1 MLRLEAIVAKNIVD
15 LTSTSTN
22 YAGGDAYAMSPENA
36 LAQLAVTGCFNN
48 TFYTTAE
55 SQAEQVLDLVSK
67 ADPEFVA
74 KLAVYA
80 HTTGYMKDM
89 PAALLANL
97 ATKNPELCVRA
108 FPRVISNGK
117 MLRNFAQIL
126 RSGKFGKRNMSSQ
139 RLRKAIAQWFN
150 SRTDEQIF
158 FNSVGNNPT
167 LGDVV
172 KMARV
177 RPTTKERSALYAH
190 LIGKEKSFFNG
201 ENFVTAESLP
211 ALVAAYEAFRVSP
224 AGEIPNAPFEM
235 LLGLQLNPDDW
246 KAVAS
251 KATWTQTFKSLN
263 TFSRQEVF
271 TDPNMVRLIAD
282 KLQNQELIEK
292 AKVFPY
298 QILMAYKAI
307 TDRRIT
313 YRSTKTKGSEEFE
326 AMPAEIVAALEEA
339 LELATRNVPA
349 FEGLNV
355 VLCPDVS
362 GSMSSNPVTGHR
374 KGSTTQ
380 VLSIDVAGLIASCLL
395 RMNPLARVL
404 PFEGR
409 VVNVKLDARNK
420 VMANTKILS
429 SVGGGSTD
437 CAQPLAQLNRE
448 GAKVD
453 VVIFVSDYE
462 SWTGCHGITGTTNMQ
477 GQWNLLKVW
486 NPNAKLVCLDL
497 APHNTSQVVVRADT
511 FGVGGFSDQVFSMI
525 NDFVT
530 GSSKNQWLDVINQV
544 EL

>member
-1 MLRLEAIVAKNIVD
+1 MKN
-15 LTSTSTN
+15 STLVVN
-22 YAGGDAYAMSPENA
+22 HAGGQAYEMSAENQ

-55 SQAEQVLDLVSK
+55 SQVEQVLDLVSK

-74 KLAVYA
+74 KLAIYA

-97 ATKNPELCVRA
+97 AVRNPELCVAA

-117 MLRNFAQIL
+117 MLRNFAQML

-139 RLRKAIAQWFN
+139 RLRKAIARWFN
-150 SRTDEQIF
+150 SRTDDQIF
-158 FNSVGNNPT
+158 FNSVGSNPT
-167 LGDVV
+167 LGDVL

-190 LIGKEKSFFNG
+190 LAGKEKGFFEG
-201 ENFVTAESLP
+201 EDFVTAESLP
-211 ALVAAYEAFRVSP
+211 SLVAAYESFRVSP
-224 AGEIPNAPFEM
+224 VGEIPNAPFEM
-235 LLGLQLNPDDW
+235 LMGLQLSPDDW

-263 TFSRQEVF
+263 TFSRQGVF
-271 TDPNMVRLIAD
+271 TDRKMIRLVAD
-282 KLQNQELIEK
+282 KLTNQELIEK

-298 QILMAYKAI
+298 QILMTYKAV
-307 TDRRIT
+307 TDRSIT
-313 YRSTKTKGSEEFE
+313 YRATKDSEELE
-326 AMPAEIVAALEEA
+326 AMPAEIVAALEVA

-362 GSMSSNPVTGHR
+362 GSMSSSPVTGHR
-374 KGSTTQ
+374 KGSTTK
-380 VLSIDVAGLIASCLL
+380 VMSIDVAGLIASCLL

-409 VVNVKLDARNK
+409 VVNLGLDAKNK

-437 CAQPLAQLNRE
+437 CAQPLVQLNRE

-453 VVIFVSDYE
+453 VVIFISDYE
-462 SWTGCHGITGTTNMQ
+462 SWTGYHGITGATQMQ
-477 GQWNLLKVW
+477 GQWDLLKSR
-486 NPNAKLVCLDL
+486 NPGAKLVCLDM
-497 APHNTSQVVVRADT
+497 APHNTSQIVNRSDT
-511 FGVGGFSDQVFSMI
+511 LGIGGFSDQVFGMI
-525 NDFVT
+525 NQFVI
-530 GSSKNQWLDVINQV
+530 GSNKNQWIDAINQV

>member
-1 MLRLEAIVAKNIVD
+1 MAKNVG
-15 LTSTSTN
+15 LNPNTVN
-22 YAGGDAYAMSPENA
+22 HAGGSAYSMAPEHA

-55 SQAEQVLDLVSK
+55 SQLEQVLDLASK

-80 HTTGYMKDM
+80 HTSGYMKDM
-89 PAALLANL
+89 PAALVAYLAGNHTAL
-97 ATKNPELCVRA
+97 AALV

-117 MLRNFAQIL
+117 MIRNFAQMI
-126 RSGKFGKRNMSSQ
+126 RSGKFGRKNLSSQ
-139 RLRKAIAQWFN
+139 ALRRAVAKWFD

-158 FNSVGNNPT
+158 FNSVGNNPS

-172 KMARV
+172 RMGRV
-177 RPTTKERSALYAH
+177 RPTSKQRSALYAH
-190 LIGKEKSFFNG
+190 LAGKEKGFFNG
-201 ENFVTAESLP
+201 EDFVTAESLP

-235 LLGLQLNPDDW
+235 LLGLQLSPDDW
-246 KAVAS
+246 KAVAA

-263 TFSRQEVF
+263 TFSRQGVF
-271 TDPNMVRLIAD
+271 TDSKMIRLVAD
-282 KLQNQELIEK
+282 KLKNQELIEK

-298 QILMAYKAI
+298 QILMTYKAV
-307 TDRRIT
+307 TDRSIT
-313 YRSTKTKGSEEFE
+313 YRATKSKDDEFDD
-326 AMPAEIVAALEEA
+326 MPAEIVAALEVA

-355 VLCPDVS
+355 VLFPDVS
-362 GSMSSNPVTGHR
+362 GSMSSSPVTGHR

-380 VLSIDVAGLIASCLL
+380 VKSIDVAGLIASCLL

-409 VVNVKLDARNK
+409 VVNVKLDAKNK
-420 VMANTKILS
+420 VMANTKVLS

-437 CAQPLAQLNRE
+437 CAQPLAHLNNE

-462 SWTGCHGITGTTNMQ
+462 SWTGYHGITGATQMQ
-477 GQWNLLKVW
+477 GQWDLLKIR

-497 APHNTSQVVVRADT
+497 APHDTNQVVTRSDT
-511 FGVGGFSDQVFSMI
+511 FGIGGFSDQVFNMI

-530 GSSKNQWLDVINQV
+530 GSGKNQWIDVVNQV